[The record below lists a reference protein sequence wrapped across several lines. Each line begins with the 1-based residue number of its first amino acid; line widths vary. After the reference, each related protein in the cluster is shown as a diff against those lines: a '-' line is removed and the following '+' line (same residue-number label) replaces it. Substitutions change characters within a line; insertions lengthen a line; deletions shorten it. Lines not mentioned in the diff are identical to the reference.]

1 MEAEREKEKSK
12 FNKKPI
18 RDIQGNQVNTSKSQM
33 AVWVIFFPKLIF
45 TKSKKMADLI
55 PLFQSQLIP
64 INTFSFILVSSSL
77 TTSPL
82 SHSGSSNS
90 LLCTFSVFSAPPL
103 LLYNCLSTYLHPQ
116 TYFVFKPLQGIPA
129 WFTG

>member
-33 AVWVIFFPKLIF
+33 AIFFPKLIF
-45 TKSKKMADLI
+45 IKSNKIASVIYLSSIADLM
-55 PLFQSQLIP
+55 PLFQSQLIL
-64 INTFSFILVSSSL
+64 INTFSFKVSSSL

-82 SHSGSSNS
+82 SHSGSSSS

-103 LLYNCLSTYLHPQ
+103 LLYSCLSTCLHPQ
-116 TYFVFKPLQGIPA
+116 TYFVFKSL
-129 WFTG
+129 